1 MLICDAI
8 CELQV
13 MWDFKFYLN
22 ETRERLLE
30 EWGWKSDFSLEDEVR
45 PQFYV

>member
-1 MLICDAI
+1 MVISDAI

-30 EWGWKSDFSLEDEVR
+30 EWGWKSECSVEDEER
-45 PQFYV
+45 PQFDV